1 MDRATLAA
9 MIDHTLLAPTATADQ
24 VALLCAE
31 AVELGVAAVCLAP
44 SRLPLPAGAL
54 PPSIAVCTVVGFPS
68 GAHRTTVKAA
78 EAARAVADGATEVD
92 VVIDL
97 GLAAD
102 GRWDEVEAQIAA
114 VRDQVPADCVLKV
127 IIESAALRPAGVV
140 AACEAAERAG
150 ADFVKT
156 STGFHPSGGATVEAV
171 ALMAATVGGRLGIKA
186 SGGIRDAAS
195 ALALVGAGATRLGC
209 SATRTVLDGLR

>member
-44 SRLPLPAGAL
+44 SRLPLPAGSL

-68 GAHRTTVKAA
+68 GAHRTAVKAA

-114 VRDQVPADCVLKV
+114 VRDQVPADHVLKV

-209 SATRTVLDGLR
+209 SATRTVLDGLP

>member
-1 MDRATLAA
+1 MERAALAA

-31 AVELGVAAVCLAP
+31 AAELGVAAVCLSP

-54 PPSIAVCTVVGFPS
+54 PPSIAVCTVVGFPT
-68 GAHRTTVKAA
+68 GAHRTAVKAA
-78 EAARAVADGATEVD
+78 EAAQAVADGATELD

-97 GLAAD
+97 GLAAG
-102 GRWDEVEAQIAA
+102 GRWDEVEAQIAT
-114 VRDQVPADCVLKV
+114 VRDQVPDGHVLKV

-156 STGFHPSGGATVEAV
+156 STGFSKWGATVEDV
-171 ALMAATVGGRLGIKA
+171 KLMRKTVGPDMGVKA
-186 SGGIRDAAS
+186 SGGVRDRKEAEAMV
-195 ALALVGAGATRLGC
+195 AAGANRIGTSHG
-209 SATRTVLDGLR
+209 VEIMQG